1 MSTNYPG
8 SLDQFT
14 TKLFGETIVAAH
26 INDLQDAVEAMQT
39 KIGIGIVGVSIGAS
53 NSLDWFVRSSSSVS
67 PGHLHTSADISGG
80 LAEADIARP
89 GSPILARI
97 AQSEIITGSWTF
109 SGSGGLK
116 VTGGYSMAA
125 MQSSHLTI
133 GAGGSGVNAV
143 SLNWGNN
150 TGIALHFGTTV
161 ASVFTPRV
169 TMLDSGRVGI
179 GTQSPY
185 TPLHVQNPNTEANW
199 TANLAG
205 DKGALTISGPGSWV
219 SMSVH
224 DTTTGS
230 MALRFITEKVGIWPS
245 NFIFAPGSA
254 QTGAFSLERVWY
266 YQGITGYSY
275 LPGSVMVNTS
285 GLPFS
290 GSVTDERG
298 RGYFAAYF
306 YNDAYG
312 ANIFLCGGRGTS
324 TTFAGGT
331 PAPPLTLDQL
341 GAAIFGGNS
350 ATGGTPAFRASA
362 SVEAFA
368 DGNWSDTSWPA
379 ELRFFTT
386 TRDWTTGRSERARI
400 TRVGHLTLGD
410 ATDAVAFPNGILS
423 GTAGPLMLFA
433 NTQTAKI
440 IFYRSGSTVLTDSF
454 GIFVPD
460 VNTLRYAVGTT
471 GTNVHAFEVGSTRV
485 MTIGVDTLRAERGF
499 ATTRGDISL
508 VNGTN
513 NNVTAQGRSY
523 LKISG
528 PTAAYTITG
537 FSGGVDG
544 QRLVVQNGVAQNLT
558 FNHVDAGSLAANRLY
573 LFGGGSL
580 TLTGTGTGAG
590 GSAEFIYDAGSSVW
604 ILLTARQAGV
614 SGGTPK

>member
-14 TKLFGETIVAAH
+14 TKLFGETIVASH
-26 INDLQDAVEAMQT
+26 VNDLQDAVEAMQT
-39 KIGIGIVGVSIGAS
+39 KIGIGIVGVSIGAT
-53 NSLDWFVRSSSSVS
+53 NSLDWFLRSPSSTS
-67 PGHLHTSADISGG
+67 PGHKHVSGDISGG
-80 LAEADIARP
+80 LAEADITRP

-109 SGSGGLK
+109 SGTGGLK

-125 MQSSHLTI
+125 MQASHLTI
-133 GAGGSGVNAV
+133 GAGGSGANAV
-143 SLNWGNN
+143 SFNWGNN
-150 TGIALHFGTTV
+150 TGICLHFGTTV

-224 DTTTGS
+224 DTTTGA
-230 MALRFITEKVGIWPS
+230 MALRFITEKVGVWPS

-254 QTGAFSLERVWY
+254 QTGAFTLERIWY

-275 LPGSVMVNTS
+275 LPGAVLVNIS
-285 GLPFS
+285 NLPFA
-290 GSVTDERG
+290 GGVDERG

-306 YNDAYG
+306 YDNAYG
-312 ANIFLCGGRGTS
+312 ANVFLCGGRGTS
-324 TTFAGGT
+324 TPFAGGT
-331 PAPPLTLDQL
+331 PAPPLSDDQL
-341 GAAIFGGNS
+341 GAVIFGGNS
-350 ATGGTPAFRASA
+350 ATGGTPAFRSSA
-362 SVEAFA
+362 SVEAIA
-368 DGNWSDTSWPA
+368 DGTWSDTSWPA
-379 ELRFFTT
+379 SLNFFTT
-386 TRDWTTGRSERARI
+386 PRDSTSGRMERAKI
-400 TRVGHLTLGD
+400 TRGGNFVLGGPGSD
-410 ATDAVAFPNGILS
+410 SSLFPYGQLP
-423 GTAGPLMLFA
+423 GTSGPLILFA
-433 NTQTAKI
+433 NTQTVKI
-440 IFYRSGSTVLTDSF
+440 VFYRSGSTLATDSF
-454 GIFVPD
+454 GIFVDP
-460 VNTLRYAVGTT
+460 NTLRYAVGTT

-499 ATTRGDISL
+499 ATARGDISL

-513 NNVTAQGRSY
+513 NNVNAQGRSY

-528 PTAAYTITG
+528 PTLSYTITG

-558 FNHVDAGSLAANRLY
+558 FNHADAGSLAANRLY
-573 LFGGGSL
+573 LFGGGTL

-590 GSAEFIYDAGSSVW
+590 GSAEFIYDAGSSTWV
-604 ILLTARQAGV
+604 LLTARQAGT